1 MCVCVRFAA
10 SSISRSEPPYC
21 GQSAVAWCPLFCVIT
36 GRYTRLG
43 ELAWP
48 DRINLW
54 WRKGKRETTDTCAN
68 WYVFVQGFMATGRF
82 IVLVY
87 KPINKF
93 EQIQCM
99 HTCRFWGLN
108 ESASCCSSMMRKI
121 ATGKTSSTL
130 SFLSV
135 YSVQCHRQKG
145 KTLPNLLNSRSN
157 HYFFLRALFKIL
169 LMWQYWRESHLIICA
184 NTLEYILKWWDQLD
198 NHKSS
203 VVFTRRAKVC
213 FSHTAVRL
221 SVGLNGCASMAHDS
235 FELNFAKEPVE

>member
-68 WYVFVQGFMATGRF
+68 CYVFVQGFMATGRF

-157 HYFFLRALFKIL
+157 HCFFLRAMLKFVDVAVL
-169 LMWQYWRESHLIICA
+169 ERVSSDHLCQYFGIYPEMMGS
-184 NTLEYILKWWDQLD
+184 T
-198 NHKSS
+198 
-203 VVFTRRAKVC
+203 
-213 FSHTAVRL
+213 
-221 SVGLNGCASMAHDS
+221 G
-235 FELNFAKEPVE
+235 